1 MFTKTGALRYIGHL
15 DLQTLWERAAR
26 RASLPLAYSHGFHPQ
41 PKINFASALPLGYS
55 SRAEVLD
62 MRLQEDMEP
71 AELRS
76 RLMAAMPD
84 GISVLDVR
92 TVDEAEPALQMQV
105 TAAEYEVTVPEDGLT
120 DALQRGL
127 ERLLGA
133 ETLPRVRREKPY
145 DLRPLIEE
153 LRIVRDGTGTKPPR
167 LFMRL
172 TAREGATGRPD
183 EVLDELGIAL
193 RDARVERTRLI
204 FGD

>member
-1 MFTKTGALRYIGHL
+1 MFSKTGALRYIGHL

-26 RASLPLAYSHGFHPQ
+26 RAGLPLAYSHGFHPQ

-62 MRLQEDMEP
+62 MRLQEDMDP

-76 RLMAAMPD
+76 RLTAAMPA
-84 GISVLDVR
+84 GIAVLEVR
-92 TVDEAEPALQMQV
+92 AVEEEAPALQTQV
-105 TAAEYEVTVPEDGLT
+105 AAAEYEVTLPQDAKA
-120 DALQRGL
+120 DALSRGV
-127 ERLLGA
+127 ERLLRA
-133 ETLPRVRREKPY
+133 NALPRVRREKPY
-145 DLRPLIEE
+145 DLRPLIED
-153 LRIVRDGTGTKPPR
+153 LRLETDSSGQAR

-172 TAREGATGRPD
+172 TSREGATGRPD
-183 EVLDELGIAL
+183 EVLDELGVAL